1 MRVYSDEWGD
11 KISHQCHTCD
21 NLPAHHTASPTME
34 KGTISSKKYRNYGHG
49 GLNMARRWDANK
61 LKKKWPKS
69 KPNGYNAN
77 QVSTA
82 SGASL
87 IHYLKCVNR
96 TPQGQCK

>member
-61 LKKKWPKS
+61 LKKK
-69 KPNGYNAN
+69 
-77 QVSTA
+77 
-82 SGASL
+82 
-87 IHYLKCVNR
+87 
-96 TPQGQCK
+96 